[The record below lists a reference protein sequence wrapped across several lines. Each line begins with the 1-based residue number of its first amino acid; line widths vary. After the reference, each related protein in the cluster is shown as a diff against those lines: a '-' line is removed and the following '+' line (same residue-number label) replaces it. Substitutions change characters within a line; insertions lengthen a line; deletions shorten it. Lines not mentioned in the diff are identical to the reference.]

1 MASMAMRENFPRNTE
16 SRPEEAL
23 NKDQRPS
30 ESVDQTKGAL
40 LDVKD
45 HVSNGAAQDTVPN
58 RLDFLDYLNMQ
69 RGEHTAGPLHFTDS
83 WMDKMANYGE
93 MRKRPDL
100 DPFTFLGPPAW
111 AVSSPTPPGAV
122 SRGCPG
128 WEKSNRIYS
137 QIADASPTE
146 ASQALALR
154 SSHYADMI
162 FKAVINGWSSLNPDE
177 RDNPIMRTLGDM
189 DQVFSKLDP
198 VSRAAFMY
206 KSHMVLKVSLE
217 IGTPTGIRGLMFRSI
232 TLIKIST
239 MSAKCPSGRDH
250 CQLPRLGYDESTC

>member
-1 MASMAMRENFPRNTE
+1 MRENIPRNTE
-16 SRPEEAL
+16 SRPEEPL
-23 NKDQRPS
+23 NGDEQPS
-30 ESVDQTKGAL
+30 ESIDQTRGAIS
-40 LDVKD
+40 DVKNCA
-45 HVSNGAAQDTVPN
+45 SNGAGHNTVLN

-69 RGEHTAGPLHFTDS
+69 RGENTAGPLHFTDS

-93 MRKRPDL
+93 MRKRRDL

-111 AVSSPTPPGAV
+111 PAPSPTRPGAL
-122 SRGCPG
+122 SRGCPS

-137 QIADASPTE
+137 QIADANPTE

-189 DQVFSKLDP
+189 DKVFSKLDP

-217 IGTPTGIRGLMFRSI
+217 VGTTAGIWELMCRSI
-232 TLIKIST
+232 TLIKTST
-239 MSAKCPSGRDH
+239 LSAKCPSGRDH
-250 CQLPRLGYDESTC
+250 CQLPRLGYDENTC